1 MVKFKYDI
9 HCQMAMEN
17 SRFMGAITA
26 IMEQLTGHHMEMAG
40 VPESQ
45 WQQLRE
51 DFISTQQL
59 DGPE

>member
-1 MVKFKYDI
+1 
-9 HCQMAMEN
+9 ME
-17 SRFMGAITA
+17 IV
-26 IMEQLTGHHMEMAG
+26 G

-59 DGPE
+59 DGSEETDIKEEDPFIAEARKLVGDDLLEIKK

>member
-1 MVKFKYDI
+1 MKFIVKWQWKIADLCSYCHNYI
-9 HCQMAMEN
+9 NNLQVIPME
-17 SRFMGAITA
+17 IV
-26 IMEQLTGHHMEMAG
+26 G

-59 DGPE
+59 DGKKNQT

>member
-1 MVKFKYDI
+1 
-9 HCQMAMEN
+9 MAMEN
-17 SRFMGAITA
+17 SRFTGAIAT
-26 IMEQLTGHHMEMAG
+26 IIQQLTGRRMEMVG

-59 DGPE
+59 DGRKKQT